1 MHSLPIMLSSSIL
14 PGYKHSSETT
24 QTRLNGAH
32 VYMNFSRC
40 FGGSCPPLEW
50 APHVKILRDIRQG
63 LLQIGRES
71 GRSGLPGD
79 DTYMYDD
86 DARCAGMGQHWYDEP
101 PYESD
106 PEDFLMGTTGQAV
119 PTATIQ
125 NGSPVVV
132 YLLAALGVLL
142 VSMCF
147 PLAPGAV
154 DGFHSP
160 QLMSSLLSQEIQQ
173 KLMVKVE
180 ITFQEAL
187 NVGLRLE
194 EADRQV
200 KVFHSQVCFTLNLR
214 SEPRGEGV
222 ISLRSA
228 GDISIPR
235 DPSINGTSGTWIH
248 PPPPSG
254 AVLTPRG
261 SARRGL
267 LLPQSGPY
275 PATIIPLG
283 VTTRS
288 RSSRDRESGDYA
300 GSDVQSIGSRLSTMS
315 IETSRSEQME
325 GGVSALPSPSYMFP
339 QSISGKGHP
348 SHKMVSYTSR
358 SSTSQSSDYEDQE
371 EGEQR
376 ELQQLAT
383 VHASDSGVRTVMGSN
398 TMTGRMRG
406 MRHDTQR
413 KTSKVKPS
421 GDGAERIG
429 EAFPST
435 SSIESLPSGSGSST
449 QALVPAGSNHSSLS
463 AEDRDLSPG
472 VPQTGVVGKAR
483 ALVDYTPSP
492 YDKDALK
499 FKKGDLIEILSMNAS
514 GLWRGCAHGR
524 VGMFKFINVEVLTG
538 RRGEGGRQRMRE
550 KFSARGR
557 PQSVEDLLQRINL
570 EEHISVFVLNG
581 YEDLELFKD
590 LEEEDLD
597 YLGIN
602 NPEHRAKILTAVEL
616 LHDYDSPGSPEDTDG
631 DGPVTSSDDD
641 DHTSPGHPASEG
653 PPSIQGHQ
661 HDVGNC
667 LPLHYPHYPHHGF
680 ETGPKELSHS
690 HHRHHHHHKKLSG
703 PGPVPQH
710 HHHHKSSS
718 RRSPIC
724 GVGQEKGEILRAH
737 KCAAAREI
745 PNNLDTGLAV
755 LHQRLMAQQQCG
767 EIGETTGT
775 TAESQCARGTNIA
788 RNPANSDPTLGS
800 DASEFLPS
808 QHFLPNIPVTST
820 PTSPPP
826 SSTDLRCPTSA
837 SSSPVRTPIDFKADS
852 YIVARGKLVAVESCK
867 KNVNPSTSSPVSS
880 IRCSSNNS
888 KKQQVLLES
897 PSSRRSPSSVFG
909 CIPTNANSPSVAR
922 GDVST
927 PPLTCGI
934 IEESCETNPKLTM
947 VKYVVGGSSDLG
959 LGCESGNV
967 NMGSGR
973 GGCFSEKS
981 SDSGVSSSSLS
992 SANPRENCVRKE
1004 GRGGHITTATVVIE
1018 SPTRVFANFSSA
1030 NNNRSSPTIA
1040 NNKSQSLMFQ
1050 SAEKSS
1056 YQ

>member
-1 MHSLPIMLSSSIL
+1 MPSL
-14 PGYKHSSETT
+14 
-24 QTRLNGAH
+24 
-32 VYMNFSRC
+32 
-40 FGGSCPPLEW
+40 
-50 APHVKILRDIRQG
+50 
-63 LLQIGRES
+63 
-71 GRSGLPGD
+71 
-79 DTYMYDD
+79 
-86 DARCAGMGQHWYDEP
+86 
-101 PYESD
+101 
-106 PEDFLMGTTGQAV
+106 FLMTT
-119 PTATIQ
+119 TAAAHFEKAT
-125 NGSPVVV
+125 GSR
-132 YLLAALGVLL
+132 
-142 VSMCF
+142 
-147 PLAPGAV
+147 
-154 DGFHSP
+154 
-160 QLMSSLLSQEIQQ
+160 
-173 KLMVKVE
+173 K
-180 ITFQEAL
+180 
-187 NVGLRLE
+187 
-194 EADRQV
+194 
-200 KVFHSQVCFTLNLR
+200 VCFTLNLR

-235 DPSINGTSGTWIH
+235 DPSINGTSGAWIH

-325 GGVSALPSPSYMFP
+325 GGVSTLPSPSYMFP
-339 QSISGKGHP
+339 PSISGKGHP

-406 MRHDTQR
+406 MRHDMQR

-514 GLWRGCAHGR
+514 GLWRGCTHGR

-661 HDVGNC
+661 HVDNC
-667 LPLHYPHYPHHGF
+667 LPLHYPHYPQHGF

-690 HHRHHHHHKKLSG
+690 HHRHHHHHKKISG

-755 LHQRLMAQQQCG
+755 LHQRLMVQQQCG

-788 RNPANSDPTLGS
+788 RNPANSDPMLGS
-800 DASEFLPS
+800 DASELLPS

-880 IRCSSNNS
+880 IRCSSNS

-909 CIPTNANSPSVAR
+909 CIPTNVNSPSVAR

-1030 NNNRSSPTIA
+1030 NNNRSSPPIA

-1050 SAEKSS
+1050 SAEKNS